1 MFYSDLHQY
10 LSEENGEGFY
20 SPTTGGPIKVAT
32 PWNEDMIHRCRCVID
47 NGRNYYD
54 DDAFDDAFDVNNGD
68 DDLDG
73 NLEKE
78 EKAKCIGEGVS
89 TK

>member
-1 MFYSDLHQY
+1 M
-10 LSEENGEGFY
+10 EG
-20 SPTTGGPIKVAT
+20 
-32 PWNEDMIHRCRCVID
+32 
-47 NGRNYYD
+47 YYD
-54 DDAFDDAFDVNNGD
+54 DDAFDDTFDDAD

-78 EKAKCIGEGVS
+78 EKAKCIGEVVS

>member
-1 MFYSDLHQY
+1 MTMD
-10 LSEENGEGFY
+10 G
-20 SPTTGGPIKVAT
+20 
-32 PWNEDMIHRCRCVID
+32 C
-47 NGRNYYD
+47 YD
-54 DDAFDDAFDVNNGD
+54 DDAFDDGDVNNGD

>member
-1 MFYSDLHQY
+1 M
-10 LSEENGEGFY
+10 EG
-20 SPTTGGPIKVAT
+20 
-32 PWNEDMIHRCRCVID
+32 
-47 NGRNYYD
+47 YYD
-54 DDAFDDAFDVNNGD
+54 DDAFDDGD

-73 NLEKE
+73 DLEKE